1 LAEYEQHGPEIRS
14 AGADLIALSVDA
26 AARSEAVRRQLGLS
40 FPILCDTRRGVVR
53 AWDLYNPKEQGGI
66 AVPAVFVIGPGLRV
80 LHRSIDS
87 TRERVSSEGVLGFL
101 RGGAAAGAPE
111 RVPVQAG
118 LGDFARAAANALRR
132 GLRTPE
138 G

>member
-1 LAEYEQHGPEIRS
+1 MAEYEQHGAEIRS
-14 AGADLIALSVDA
+14 AGADLVALSVDA

-40 FPILCDTRRGVVR
+40 FPILCDTRREVVR

-66 AVPAVFVIGPGLRV
+66 AVPAVFVIGPGRRV

-87 TRERVSSEGVLGFL
+87 TRKRVSTEGVLGLL
-101 RGGAAAGAPE
+101 RGAAAGGAAE
-111 RVPVQAG
+111 RVPVHPG
-118 LGDFARAAANALRR
+118 LGHFARAVANALRR

>member
-1 LAEYEQHGPEIRS
+1 LAEYEQHGPEIRA

-40 FPILCDTRRGVVR
+40 FPILCDTRREVVR
-53 AWDLYNPKEQGGI
+53 AWDLYNPEEQGGI
-66 AVPAVFVIGPGLRV
+66 AVPAVFVIGPGRRV

-87 TRERVSSEGVLGFL
+87 TRKRVSTEGVLGFL
-101 RGGAAAGAPE
+101 RGGAAEGALE
-111 RVPVQAG
+111 RAPVHAG
-118 LGDFARAAANALRR
+118 LGNFARAIGNALRR